1 MKKSL
6 GERLL
11 PGFHHLRHAMP
22 SLSIQAGLALG
33 LALFLTGC
41 ASQKTDP
48 TQNAPT
54 TQVTIINLRAVDLQA
69 GGIAFITPSSVT
81 GQEEDRQA
89 LALGFTEV
97 LRQTRPDL
105 RVVSL
110 PQTLSEINHQGLTQ
124 AYTQMYKDYHSAGI
138 FDRETLQKV
147 GKATGARYLAQLKL
161 AAFRQESRDRWGLL
175 GVRMMETKSSTIR
188 LFLQIWDTQ
197 DGSVVWEGAQE
208 SRVSQDSMA
217 EEYIS
222 MKRIVEE
229 SARHLV
235 AHIP

>member
-1 MKKSL
+1 MKAVF
-6 GERLL
+6 GEYLH
-11 PGFHHLRHAMP
+11 PQSHHPRGAMACMK
-22 SLSIQAGLALG
+22 IQASLALG
-33 LALFLTGC
+33 LVLLLTGC
-41 ASQKTDP
+41 ASQSTDP

-54 TQVTIINLRAVDLQA
+54 TQVTILNLNAKDLQA
-69 GGIAFITPSSVT
+69 GGLAFITPSSVT

-97 LRQTRPDL
+97 LRQARPDL

-110 PQTLSEINHQGLTQ
+110 PQTLSEINRQGLTQ
-124 AYTQMYKDYHSAGI
+124 DYTQMYKDYHSAGI
-138 FDRETLQKV
+138 FDRAPLQKV
-147 GKATGARYLAQLKL
+147 GKAIGVRYLAQLKL
-161 AAFRQESRDRWGLL
+161 AAFRQESRDRWGFL
-175 GVRMMETKSSTIR
+175 GVRMMETKTSTIR
-188 LFLQIWDTQ
+188 LFLQIWDTR

-235 AHIP
+235 ARIP